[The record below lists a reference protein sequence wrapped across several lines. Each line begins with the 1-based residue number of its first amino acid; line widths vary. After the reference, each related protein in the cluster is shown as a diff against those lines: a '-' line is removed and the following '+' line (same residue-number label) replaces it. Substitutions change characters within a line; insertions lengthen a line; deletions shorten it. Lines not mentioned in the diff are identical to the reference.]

1 MWGSFV
7 QLVGERSV
15 GPELLPRHLS
25 SNLCSLPLQSH
36 LAFVVLSFVPAVSFF
51 HLFLASPSVFVV

>member
-7 QLVGERSV
+7 QLAGEGSV
-15 GPELLPRHLS
+15 GHELLPRRLS
-25 SNLCSLPLQSH
+25 SNLCSLPLQSR

-51 HLFLASPSVFVV
+51 RLFLASPSVFVV